1 MIHARV
7 GRDDQEG
14 ITTGEAIAGMI
25 LNGWGLADRP
35 MSLTPQFFANKPV
48 GLRCR
53 DGVAAAQCNR
63 FTRGRSLD
71 KACSSGCDTLCSEV
85 ALAVCQQDRVVQTF
99 TCLDTTRFARTGAS
113 VPETDTQEQLLANL
127 R

>member
-35 MSLTPQFFANKPV
+35 MSLTPQFFHIPSNLV
-48 GLRCR
+48 V
-53 DGVAAAQCNR
+53 DHW
-63 FTRGRSLD
+63 TS
-71 KACSSGCDTLCSEV
+71 
-85 ALAVCQQDRVVQTF
+85 AVESMLT
-99 TCLDTTRFARTGAS
+99 
-113 VPETDTQEQLLANL
+113 P
-127 R
+127 